1 MNDVD
6 DKSLLYSTFGRTLCN
21 VSYNYYLEMTY
32 LSNLSDVMEFPP
44 GDFGVLTPVG
54 IGVIIPLGVSAAV
67 SKNLV
72 LKPCGGILVR
82 LGMAATSSW
91 ALTYC
96 GGTVISVDFCRGQN
110 VVGVGGGPSLVT
122 ETDAAAGR
130 HGGLVGMCDMS
141 THPWFKMFE
150 IFHLPLLSI
159 LSPQIIPTR
168 DEFSNCSPQQVW
180 HSFQL

>member
-1 MNDVD
+1 MI
-6 DKSLLYSTFGRTLCN
+6 KPLLYSTFGRTLCN
-21 VSYNYYLEMTY
+21 VSYNYCLETTY
-32 LSNLSDVMEFPP
+32 LSNLSEVMDFTP
-44 GDFGVLTPVG
+44 GDFGVLTPIG
-54 IGVIIPLGVSAAV
+54 IGVIIPVGVSAAPPQ
-67 SKNLV
+67 NLV

-82 LGMAATSSW
+82 LGMAATSSS

-96 GGTVISVDFCRGQN
+96 GATVISVDFCRGQN
-110 VVGVGGGPSLVT
+110 VGVGGGPSLVT

-159 LSPQIIPTR
+159 LLPQIIPTR
-168 DEFSNCSPQQVW
+168 NEVSNCSPQQVCVP
-180 HSFQL
+180 